1 VSKPEFS
8 RSVLLATT
16 FVVSLGLLVWLL
28 LFIFIRHGG
37 PVAGYWVAQR
47 GIAAPILAFQASD
60 LGRILGRPPGNP
72 PADVSSRDLGALVR
86 ERLARSGD
94 GLSVI
99 FLSAAGVSESRRPLL
114 LATNH
119 RPVDPPGDSGG
130 AGLKADDRLDLL
142 QEPPSKGGKCLLIL
156 DSGQI
161 GTDRNLGVFG
171 NGFVQRLATLMK
183 EKKPKGLLILC
194 SCAPGQVSWTSEA
207 DRRTVFGHFLAR
219 GLSGDAAGW
228 DPSSHGLTAR
238 GLAAYARHQVARW
251 VSEKRGAQQT
261 PILLSADDTENF
273 PLRPSVPPSAFRADK
288 LDPGAAEELQKRLG
302 EGWVRRDEL
311 ETRRPFRHAPLL
323 WRRYQETLLR
333 AERLWRAGQDAEA
346 NGILGDLTGLERKL
360 TERLGASAFGEP
372 LSLALAEAV
381 WAAVPPGDREKAT
394 RYRETIAA
402 ALSELAGEDDSRSV
416 GSKAGP
422 DRERLEGTHEPAE
435 ASPEAKPAQPA
446 PEAAGKE
453 EADGQGAA
461 AGKEEAAAR
470 TTSRDRGPATRKT
483 PKPAEAEPD
492 GGAKVSVRPGVRPLA
507 TPRLTIDGDQG
518 RPAYLEGQVLV
529 WAAAFQKLGASR
541 QFGSSDFFAGR
552 RAQWLHDLVDLR
564 TAAEIAAAGDERVH
578 HWTAPLVELGDA
590 IRRKAQDRLFAG
602 GSSGGDGPTAERG
615 DATPRR
621 AREFYRQAA
630 REAELFSK
638 SLDLV
643 QRLES
648 ELPYL
653 GEWLARRNARLGLEG
668 LGDDFE
674 TMLDDAAGLVELI
687 IVDPRIADEGQTSRS
702 AVDELLRAHAARVKA
717 VKERFDRAGAGYD
730 RIKGL
735 LVKQCREPAEAD
747 GPEQW
752 RELDDLLSVPMIP
765 AEVRLPLIRKVRG
778 ASASSLD
785 RSSSSDRPAGIKS
798 DRAEG
803 GGRGAGPG
811 RPEDDA
817 AATGDPSTAAD
828 PFFWGHALGM
838 ARLEW
843 GLLRLGGVSERDL
856 GRIEAADRAARKAV
870 GGGTPAAAFDAF
882 EELSAVVRAAHA
894 AQMAKIEEART
905 MAWSSS
911 RLSDIA
917 IHRQLADA
925 DRAARVFPSAYAA
938 AWSLDDTVADRL
950 DRFHRYALVLWHGR
964 RLLEDFAVDHGQL
977 VLNRAQLASD
987 GSGRVTTLAL
997 KEALDDTELRK
1008 SARLTVETRP
1018 ADKLVIQDWVDH
1030 PLRFQVNSVG
1040 KVPPGEAS
1048 ALIGAGPTIP
1058 VAITAATSRH
1068 DAREGTLVGISPGTS
1083 PPPAEFLV
1091 ARIEAADETRTFP
1104 ITPGVFYRGRFFP
1117 ADRDLMVTTD
1127 ATSEP
1132 VSVTIHQN
1140 YRKIDRKIPDQFRVH
1155 PGKGFLHPGTQL
1167 AYTLKIER
1175 KTSQPMKVR
1184 VNYGLEGQTEPFRD
1198 VSLELTAAKP
1208 VGEITDLVDSQEAP
1222 ADRPRNLIVTV
1233 TREGE
1238 GKPLSKRFFPFRQI
1252 LPKDYI
1258 AVVPTLSPAEGKL
1271 HLVVKRLRTDPVT
1284 GPVPIFVRAAGETA
1298 QHVFQRGEV
1307 RYFSFSVPGQMTTIP
1322 WSVTVEEIA
1331 DVIRGEVAANG
1342 PAGPGAQP

>member
-1 VSKPEFS
+1 MSQLTTTPDRRGILLWESLPLRRMSKPELS

-47 GIAAPILAFQASD
+47 GIAAPILPFQAID
-60 LGRILGRPPGNP
+60 LGRVLGRPPGNS

-86 ERLARSGD
+86 ERMARSGD
-94 GLSVI
+94 GMSVI

-114 LATNH
+114 LATNQ
-119 RPVDPPGDSGG
+119 RPVDPPGDLGG

-142 QEPPSKGGKCLLIL
+142 QESPSKGGKCLLIL
-156 DSGQI
+156 DAGQI

-194 SCAPGQVSWTSEA
+194 SCAPGQTSWTSEA
-207 DRRTVFGHFLAR
+207 DRRTVFGHFVAR

-228 DPSSHGLTAR
+228 DPSSRGLTAR
-238 GLAAYARHQVARW
+238 GLAAYVRHHVARW
-251 VSEKRGAQQT
+251 VSEQRGAQQT
-261 PILLSADDTENF
+261 PILLSPDDTENF
-273 PLRPSVPPSAFRADK
+273 PLRPSVPPSALRADK
-288 LDPGAAEELQKRLG
+288 LDPEAAEELQKRLG

-346 NGILGDLTGLERKL
+346 SRILGDLAGLERKL
-360 TERLGASAFGEP
+360 TERLDAGAFGEP

-381 WAAVPPGDREKAT
+381 WAAVPPGDRAKAA

-402 ALSELAGEDDSRSV
+402 ALSELAGEVGSRSL

-422 DRERLEGTHEPAE
+422 DRELLEGPHEPAE
-435 ASPEAKPAQPA
+435 ASPAARPVSEAPGK
-446 PEAAGKE
+446 EDAAGKE
-453 EADGQGAA
+453 EDA
-461 AGKEEAAAR
+461 K
-470 TTSRDRGPATRKT
+470 TTSRGRGTTTFQK
-483 PKPAEAEPD
+483 PKPDEAEPD

-507 TPRLTIDGDQG
+507 TPRLTIDGDEG

-529 WAAAFQKLGASR
+529 WVAAFQKLGARR
-541 QFGSSDFFAGR
+541 QFGSPDFFAGR
-552 RAQWLHDLVDLR
+552 RAPWLHDLVDLR
-564 TAAEIAAAGDERVH
+564 SAAESAAAGDERVH
-578 HWTAPLVELGDA
+578 HWTAPLVERGDA

-602 GSSGGDGPTAERG
+602 GSSGGDGPTVERG
-615 DATPRR
+615 DATPQR
-621 AREFYRQAA
+621 ARELYNQAA
-630 REAELFSK
+630 RAAELFAK

-674 TMLDDAAGLVELI
+674 TMLDDGAGLVDLI
-687 IVDPRIADEGQTSRS
+687 IVDPRITDEGQTSRS
-702 AVDELLRAHAARVKA
+702 AVDDVLRAQAARVKA

-735 LVKQCREPAEAD
+735 LVKQCREQAEAD
-747 GPEQW
+747 GPEHW
-752 RELDDLLSVPMIP
+752 RELDDLLSVPMVP
-765 AEVRLPLIRKVRG
+765 AEVRLPLIRKVRE
-778 ASASSLD
+778 ASASSLE
-785 RSSSSDRPAGIKS
+785 RS
-798 DRAEG
+798 
-803 GGRGAGPG
+803 
-811 RPEDDA
+811 EDEA
-817 AATGDPSTAAD
+817 AKADDPSTSAD
-828 PFFWGHALGM
+828 PFFWSHALGM

-843 GLLRLGGVSERDL
+843 GLLRLGGASERDL
-856 GRIEAADRAARKAV
+856 GRIESAYRAAQKAV
-870 GGGTPAAAFDAF
+870 GGGTPAVAFDTF

-894 AQMAKIEEART
+894 GQMAKIEEARAI
-905 MAWSSS
+905 AWSSS
-911 RLSDIA
+911 RLSDSA

-925 DRAARVFPSAYAA
+925 DRAARVIPSAYAA
-938 AWSLDDTVADRL
+938 AWSLDDHDADRL
-950 DRFHRYALVLWHGR
+950 DRFHRYALLLWHGR

-977 VLNRAQLASD
+977 VLNRAQLAAD
-987 GSGRVTTLAL
+987 GSGRATTITL
-997 KEALDDTELRK
+997 KEALDDAELRK
-1008 SARLTVETRP
+1008 LARLAVETQP
-1018 ADKLVIQDWVDH
+1018 ADKLLIQDWGDH
-1030 PLRFQVNSVG
+1030 RLRFQVNSVG
-1040 KVPPGEAS
+1040 RVPSGEAS
-1048 ALIGAGPTIP
+1048 ALIGAAPTIP
-1058 VAITAATSRH
+1058 VAVTAATSRQ
-1068 DAREGTLVGISPGTS
+1068 DAREGTLVGISRGSS

-1091 ARIEAADETRTFP
+1091 ARVEAADETRTFP

-1140 YRKIDRKIPDQFRVH
+1140 YRKIDRKIPDQFRMH

-1167 AYTLKIER
+1167 AYTLKVER
-1175 KTSQPMKVR
+1175 KTSQAMKVR
-1184 VNYGLEGQTEPFRD
+1184 VNYGLEGQTEPFQD
-1198 VSLELTAAKP
+1198 VSLELTVAKP

-1238 GKPLSKRFFPFRQI
+1238 GKPVSKRVFPFRQI

-1271 HLVVKRLRTDPVT
+1271 HLVVTRLRTDPVT
-1284 GPVPIFVRAAGETA
+1284 GPVPISVRAAGQAA

-1307 RYFSFSVPGQMTTIP
+1307 RSFSFSVPGQMTTIA

-1331 DVIRGEVAANG
+1331 DALRGEVAANG
-1342 PAGPGAQP
+1342 PGGPGAQP